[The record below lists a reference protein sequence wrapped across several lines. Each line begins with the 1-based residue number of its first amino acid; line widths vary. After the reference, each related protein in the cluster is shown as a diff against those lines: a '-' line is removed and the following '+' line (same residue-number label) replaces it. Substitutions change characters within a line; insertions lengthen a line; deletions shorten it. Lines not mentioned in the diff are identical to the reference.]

1 MPPSARRCNICNTFQ
16 VGWRRFVPQTEVALA
31 LMLSIISVLAAVIPP
46 MVRWW
51 KDRSVTETR
60 VFGVEDHMPAE
71 NAGTVPMIKVG
82 VTNSGTRPSF
92 VRSATIS
99 FGKALGLGD
108 QEIPLEIAEVRERY
122 VRPDE
127 TSYLHLTSGAFVA
140 RKIDEAILK
149 AQKVTITLHI
159 EEARRLG
166 GTGIEK
172 RPDTV
177 AAANIERWITYGAQ

>member
-1 MPPSARRCNICNTFQ
+1 MPPNARRCNTCSTFQ
-16 VGWRRFVPQTEVALA
+16 IGWRRMVPQTEVALA
-31 LMLSIISVLAAVIPP
+31 LVLSIISVLAAVIPP
-46 MVRWW
+46 VVRWW

-60 VFGVEDHMPAE
+60 VFGVEDHTPE
-71 NAGTVPMIKVG
+71 NGGTAPMIKVG

-92 VRSATIS
+92 VRGATIS

-108 QEIPLEIAEVRERY
+108 QAVPLEIAEVRERY

-127 TSYLHLTSGAFVA
+127 TSYLHLSSSQFVS
-140 RKIDEAILK
+140 RKIDPTSLNASN
-149 AQKVTITLHI
+149 VTITLRV

-166 GTGIEK
+166 GRGIEE

-177 AAANIERWITYGAQ
+177 SAAAIERWLTYGAQ